1 MATMDERMLNVEAE
15 VNQLKGAYDHL
26 ATKADFAVLEG
37 KLAAAESRL
46 MMRLGG
52 LIIVAT
58 GIIVAAMRFLQ

>member
-1 MATMDERMLNVEAE
+1 MDERMLNVEAD

-26 ATKADFAVLEG
+26 ATKADLAVLEG

-58 GIIVAAMRFLQ
+58 GIIVAAMRLWQ